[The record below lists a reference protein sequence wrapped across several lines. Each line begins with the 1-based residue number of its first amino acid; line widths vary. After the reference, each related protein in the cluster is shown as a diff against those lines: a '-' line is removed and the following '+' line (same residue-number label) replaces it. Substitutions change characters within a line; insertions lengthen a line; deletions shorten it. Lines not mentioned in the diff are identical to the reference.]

1 MKTMTLRD
9 FAHDRTLRDAFRA
22 RYSAEERTIEKT
34 YDSCPDDFYDSRFT
48 LYRADQPR
56 PHIPSVIKRL
66 IKRNKAFVLDRYKHG
81 GETWS
86 LTGEGYRCPWDT
98 ALGAGIIIVS
108 KDEWKLWN
116 KMSQEDRLA
125 SLRAFLAEYN
135 DYVNGNVFVVSLF
148 GESCGGSIGH
158 DSADSYAEDVL
169 CYVIRDFAKD
179 RDIEISDISSGNL
192 CGVLSDED
200 WINLI

>member
-22 RYSAEERTIEKT
+22 RYSAKERTIEKT
-34 YDSCPDDFYDSRFT
+34 YDSCPDDFYDYLFDI
-48 LYRADQPR
+48 YRANQSR
-56 PHIPSVIKRL
+56 PYTRSEIKSL
-66 IKRNKAFVLDRYKHG
+66 IKRNKAFVLDRYMHG

-148 GESCGGSIGH
+148 GESCGGFIGH
-158 DSADSYAEDVL
+158 EAADDNAEDIL
-169 CYVIRDFAKD
+169 HYVIRDFAKD
-179 RDIEISDISSGNL
+179 HDIEISDISSGNL

-200 WINLI
+200 WINRI